1 MALPTDLTANDAGFL
16 LHIVDFSHLVRWTGA
31 SWEWA
36 PGDEGNGYI
45 EDFLVPPVS
54 PGWQVC
60 DGTITSLLIVGHPS
74 LYSQSI
80 QLPDEVT
87 NGAYHKSAA
96 TVSTY
101 TVQPAV
107 APLITGN
114 TADESTHTHPVVVPD
129 QNTANESAHT
139 HSVDPPSTDSGDDS
153 AQVTVDNTLAGS
165 TVSVPAH
172 PHHHTTDI
180 GPFTSAAGSAHHHDV
195 PSQTFNSG
203 AGAAHHHAHGTLVN
217 DALGEP
223 KHVLVLRY
231 FRR

>member
-1 MALPTDLTANDAGFL
+1 MSLPNDLGANDAGFL
-16 LHIVDFSHLVRWTGA
+16 LHIVDYSHLVRWTGA

-80 QLPDEVT
+80 QLPDEVSA
-87 NGAYHKSAA
+87 GVYHKSAA
-96 TVSTY
+96 TVSDY
-101 TVQPAV
+101 TVKPAV

-114 TADESTHTHPVVVPD
+114 TADESAHTHSVVVPD

-139 HSVDPPSTDSGDDS
+139 HSVDPPSTTSGNDSGS
-153 AQVTVDNTLAGS
+153 GTIVQAGTGTTVA
-165 TVSVPAH
+165 AH
-172 PHHHTTDI
+172 PHTHDTDI
-180 GPFTSAAGSAHHHDV
+180 GSFSSAAGSAHHHDV
-195 PSQTFNSG
+195 PSQTFASG

-223 KHVLVLRY
+223 VHVLVLRY